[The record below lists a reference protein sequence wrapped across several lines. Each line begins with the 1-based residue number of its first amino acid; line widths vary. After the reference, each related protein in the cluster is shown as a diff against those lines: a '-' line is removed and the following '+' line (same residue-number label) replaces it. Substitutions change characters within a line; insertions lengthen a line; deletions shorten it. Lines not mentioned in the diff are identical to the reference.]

1 MFTRRTFIAGASA
14 ASVLAL
20 MGAPAQAAKLSLNEL
35 SAYLN
40 RLQTA
45 QSDFTQINDD
55 GTISTGRIYIKRPG
69 RCRFDYNPPEKTLV
83 MVGGGQ
89 VAIFDAKSN
98 AIEPEQYP
106 LSRTP
111 LNIILEK
118 NVDFARRDM
127 VVGHREDGPKTV
139 VVAQDPA
146 NPDYGKIE
154 LVFTGNPVQ
163 LRQWIITDGAGS
175 RTTVILGELKTG
187 GNLSST
193 LFNIPYEVGQRKG

>member
-1 MFTRRTFIAGASA
+1 MLNRRTFLATGTA
-14 ASVLAL
+14 ATALAV
-20 MGAPAQAAKLSLNEL
+20 GAPAMAKASLGEI

-40 RLQTA
+40 QLQTA
-45 QSDFTQINDD
+45 VADFTQVNDD

-111 LNIILEK
+111 LSIILER
-118 NVDFARRDM
+118 NVDLARRNM
-127 VVGHREDGPKTV
+127 VVGHREDGPKTI
-139 VVAQDPA
+139 VVAQDPE
-146 NPDYGKIE
+146 NPDYGTIE
-154 LVFTGNPVQ
+154 LVFTANPIE
-163 LRQWIITDGAGS
+163 LRQWVITDGAGA
-175 RTTVILGELKTG
+175 RTTVILGDLKKG
-187 GNLSST
+187 GDLSST
-193 LFNIPYEVGQRKG
+193 LFNIPYEVGQRGG